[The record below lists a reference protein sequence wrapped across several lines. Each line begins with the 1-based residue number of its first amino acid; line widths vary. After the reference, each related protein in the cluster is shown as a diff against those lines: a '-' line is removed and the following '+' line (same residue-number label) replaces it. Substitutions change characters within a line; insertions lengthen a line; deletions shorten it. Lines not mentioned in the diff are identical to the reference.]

1 MFLNDIE
8 KEKPRASMLQLN
20 TLVLGR
26 VPSMDS
32 NRVGMVPLFAF
43 QRQLSQQWICRQTK
57 PYYLCGIGYTNW
69 KEVKLLPALE
79 ATGISQKLARDL
91 KISLRFLGGGQTKG
105 GKQ

>member
-32 NRVGMVPLFAF
+32 NRVGMGATFWRF
-43 QRQLSQQWICRQTK
+43 KDNSLSN
-57 PYYLCGIGYTNW
+57 GYVNRPN
-69 KEVKLLPALE
+69 L
-79 ATGISQKLARDL
+79 I
-91 KISLRFLGGGQTKG
+91 
-105 GKQ
+105 